1 MSDVINMSLL
11 MGPEFLVKVV
21 QESPVTEFQL
31 VVGTRSGGKK
41 FPLPDLFDETTEF
54 YFFFGWEEIL
64 GGWLI
69 HRQVRLSSLTIRA
82 DIDNNSSVPDLT
94 SAWAIRE
101 TLAYS

>member
-41 FPLPDLFDETTEF
+41 FPLPDNFDETDEL

-82 DIDNNSSVPDLT
+82 DVANNVTVPDLAT
-94 SAWAIRE
+94 AWPSRA